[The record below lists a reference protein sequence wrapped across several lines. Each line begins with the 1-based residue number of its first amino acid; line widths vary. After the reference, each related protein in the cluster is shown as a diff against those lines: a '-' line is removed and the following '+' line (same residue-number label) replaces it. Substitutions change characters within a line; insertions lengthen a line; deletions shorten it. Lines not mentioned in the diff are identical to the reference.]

1 MKYVIIATLVLTSS
15 YIYFKSKAKR
25 EISHRYIHEPST
37 FSDVDIQIIRDKLNE
52 IEKERKDEF
61 YK

>member
-1 MKYVIIATLVLTSS
+1 MKYLLLATFLLTSG
-15 YIYFKSKAKR
+15 YICFKSKAKR
-25 EISHRYIHEPST
+25 EIPHRYIHEPST